1 MQAIIFAVLA
11 GLCWGIGE
19 VCAKAVLHT
28 HKVGPFFAVA
38 LRTTI
43 ALPIIWGAYLIARKL
58 APEHAGKGLS
68 LSGQDALTLKQ
79 WVLLLGGS
87 GVVAGA
93 FAMIAFYVAISMG
106 EVSKMKPIA
115 FTIAPATAVILGAM
129 FLGEALTV
137 RKVVGVL
144 IVLIGV
150 IVLANGKATKA
161 APQPIE
167 RITDTPT

>member
-1 MQAIIFAVLA
+1 MQAIIFAVMA

-38 LRTTI
+38 LRTTL
-43 ALPIIWGAYLIARKL
+43 ALPIIWCAYLIARKL
-58 APEHAGKGLS
+58 APQTAGKGLS
-68 LSGQDALTLKQ
+68 LTGEDALTAKQ

-87 GVVAGA
+87 GFVAGA
-93 FAMIAFYVAISMG
+93 LAMIAFYISISLG

-115 FTIAPATAVILGAM
+115 FTIAPAAAVILGAA
-129 FLGEALTV
+129 FLGEALTL
-137 RKVVGVL
+137 RKVLGVS

-150 IVLANGKATKA
+150 LVLATGGSATQHA
-161 APQPIE
+161 
-167 RITDTPT
+167 

>member
-1 MQAIIFAVLA
+1 MQAIIFAVVE

-38 LRTTI
+38 LRTTL
-43 ALPIIWGAYLIARKL
+43 ALPIIWGAYLVARRF
-58 APEHAGKGLS
+58 APDGAGKGLS
-68 LSGQDALTLKQ
+68 FQGDEALTMKQ

-87 GVVAGA
+87 GIVAGA
-93 FAMIAFYVAISMG
+93 LAMIAFYISISLG

-115 FTIAPATAVILGAM
+115 FTIAPATAVLLGAL
-129 FLGEALTV
+129 FLGEALTM
-137 RKVVGVL
+137 RKVLGVA

-150 IVLANGKATKA
+150 MVIASGSIATKA
-161 APQPIE
+161 G
-167 RITDTPT
+167 T

>member
-1 MQAIIFAVLA
+1 MHAIIFAVVA

-38 LRTTI
+38 LRTTL
-43 ALPIIWGAYLIARKL
+43 ALPIIWGAYLIARRL
-58 APEHAGKGLS
+58 APESAGKGITLR
-68 LSGQDALTLKQ
+68 GEDALTIKQ

-93 FAMIAFYVAISMG
+93 LAMIAFYISISLG

-115 FTIAPATAVILGAM
+115 FTVAPAIAVVLGVA
-129 FLGEALTV
+129 FLGETLTA
-137 RKVVGVL
+137 RKMIGV
-144 IVLIGV
+144 V
-150 IVLANGKATKA
+150 IVLVGVVVIASGSRAVH
-161 APQPIE
+161 
-167 RITDTPT
+167 TP

>member
-38 LRTTI
+38 LRTTL
-43 ALPIIWGAYLIARKL
+43 ALPIIWAAYLFARRL
-58 APEHAGKGLS
+58 APDHAGKGLA
-68 LSGQDALTLKQ
+68 LSGEDALTLKE

-93 FAMIAFYVAISMG
+93 LAMIAFYVAISIG

-115 FTIAPATAVILGAM
+115 FTIAPATAVLLGAM

-150 IVLANGKATKA
+150 VVLASSKPTKA
-161 APQPIE
+161 PAQPIE
-167 RITDTPT
+167 RITETPT

>member
-1 MQAIIFAVLA
+1 MQAIIFAVVA

-38 LRTTI
+38 LRSTL
-43 ALPIIWGAYLIARKL
+43 ALPIIWGAYLVARRL
-58 APEHAGKGLS
+58 APEGAGRGVALR
-68 LSGQDALTLKQ
+68 GEEALTLKQ

-93 FAMIAFYVAISMG
+93 FAMIAFYVSISLG

-115 FTIAPATAVILGAM
+115 FTVAPAAAVVLGAV
-129 FLGEALTV
+129 FLGEAMTA
-137 RKVVGVL
+137 RKLIGVVVVLVGVL
-144 IVLIGV
+144 IIASGS
-150 IVLANGKATKA
+150 GATRVHA
-161 APQPIE
+161 
-167 RITDTPT
+167 

>member
-1 MQAIIFAVLA
+1 MQALIFAVVA

-43 ALPIIWGAYLIARKL
+43 ALPIIWGAYLIARRV
-58 APEHAGKGLS
+58 APDGAGKGLA
-68 LSGQDALTLKQ
+68 LRGEDALTIKQ
-79 WVLLLGGS
+79 WLLLLGGS

-93 FAMIAFYVAISMG
+93 MAMIAFYISISLG
-106 EVSKMKPIA
+106 EVSKMKPVA
-115 FTIAPATAVILGAM
+115 FTIAPAAAVVLGAV

-137 RKVVGVL
+137 RKVIGV
-144 IVLIGV
+144 V
-150 IVLANGKATKA
+150 IVLLGVLVIASGSGAGRVHA
-161 APQPIE
+161 
-167 RITDTPT
+167 

>member
-1 MQAIIFAVLA
+1 MQAIIFAVVA

-38 LRTTI
+38 LRTTL
-43 ALPIIWGAYLIARKL
+43 ALPIIWGAYLVARKL
-58 APEHAGKGLS
+58 APQGAGKGLA
-68 LSGQDALTLKQ
+68 LNGEDALTIKQ
-79 WVLLLGGS
+79 WALLLGGS

-93 FAMIAFYVAISMG
+93 FAMIAFYISISMG

-115 FTIAPATAVILGAM
+115 FTIAPATAVILGTM

-137 RKVVGVL
+137 RKVLGVL
-144 IVLIGV
+144 IVLAGV
-150 IVLANGKATKA
+150 LVIATSSNA
-161 APQPIE
+161 TA
-167 RITDTPT
+167 TA

>member
-1 MQAIIFAVLA
+1 MQAIIFAVVA

-38 LRTTI
+38 LRTTL
-43 ALPIIWGAYLIARKL
+43 ALPIIWGAYLVARRL
-58 APEHAGKGLS
+58 APEGAGKGLS
-68 LSGQDALTLKQ
+68 LHGDEALTLKQ

-93 FAMIAFYVAISMG
+93 LAMIAFYISISLG

-115 FTIAPATAVILGAM
+115 FTIAPATAVLLGAL
-129 FLGEALTV
+129 FLGEALTM
-137 RKVVGVL
+137 RKVLGVVIVLVGVL
-144 IVLIGV
+144 VIASGSGV
-150 IVLANGKATKA
+150 AKSVT
-161 APQPIE
+161 
-167 RITDTPT
+167 